1 MKRENS
7 SVIFSIMLI
16 LLLTGCYQLRSMTA
30 FHAPGLND
38 EFQIGKY
45 VPKIDN
51 FIIVLD
57 SSTSMS
63 VIYEDDDRGYS
74 KFRVAKD
81 IIRQMINT
89 MPEMD
94 INGALQTF
102 GHGISEPFKQT
113 ETVYGMTT
121 YSRSGLEQSLNSVKS
136 PAEGNSPA
144 GLAIA
149 SISNII
155 ENTKGE
161 FAVIIISDGE
171 NLENDPLAKIRSL
184 KNRYEDRI
192 CLYTIWVGNKPAGK
206 TFMQKLA
213 REMGCGFSTSVDEIA
228 SGKDME
234 NFVIDVFLTRERD
247 SDKDGVPDGLDR
259 CPDTPSG
266 VLVDEFGCPKVSR
279 IDSDGDGVYD
289 DRDECPD
296 TPFGVEVDE
305 KGCPEVARTDSD
317 GDGVYDDRDECPDTP
332 KGVIVDTRGCW
343 VVMGVKFEYKKWN
356 IQPQFN
362 SNLDNVVKVLERY
375 PELEI
380 RIEGHTDDIGSMEYN
395 LRLSEKRA
403 QSIKDYLVE
412 MGINQSRITTDG
424 LGYTQPIAGN
434 DTEEG
439 RALNRRAE
447 IIPVK

>member
-38 EFQIGKY
+38 EFQTGKY

-57 SSTSMS
+57 SSSSMS
-63 VIYEDDDRGYS
+63 VIYEDGNRGYS

-81 IIRQMINT
+81 IVRQMNNT

-94 INGALQTF
+94 INGAIPTF
-102 GHGISEPFKQT
+102 GHGVSDPFKQT

-144 GLAIA
+144 GLAME

-155 ENTKGE
+155 ENTEGE

-171 NLENDPLAKIRSL
+171 NLEDNPMTKIRSL
-184 KNRYEDRI
+184 KNRYADRI
-192 CLYTIWVGNKPAGK
+192 CLYTIWVGNKPEGK
-206 TFMQKLA
+206 TFMEKLA
-213 REMGCGFSTSVDEIA
+213 GEMGCGFSTSVNEIA
-228 SGKDME
+228 SSKDME
-234 NFVIDVFLTRERD
+234 NFVREVFLTTDRTMAVDMDID
-247 SDKDGVPDGLDR
+247 SDG
-259 CPDTPSG
+259 
-266 VLVDEFGCPKVSR
+266 
-279 IDSDGDGVYD
+279 DGDGVYD
-289 DRDECPD
+289 DSDECPD
-296 TPFGVEVDE
+296 TP
-305 KGCPEVARTDSD
+305 R
-317 GDGVYDDRDECPDTP
+317 
-332 KGVIVDTRGCW
+332 GVIVDTRGCW

-362 SNLDNVVKVLERY
+362 SNLDNVVKILERN
-375 PELEI
+375 PGLKI
-380 RIEGHTDDIGSMEYN
+380 RIEGHTDDIASMEYN

-412 MGINQSRITTDG
+412 MGINQSRITTAG
-424 LGYTQPIAGN
+424 LGYTQPIASN

-447 IIPVK
+447 IIPVKALKESQESLESDAEKAREEAVDLTE

>member
-30 FHAPGLND
+30 FHAPSLND

-63 VIYEDDDRGYS
+63 VIYEGDDRGYS

-81 IIRQMINT
+81 IVRQMINT

-94 INGALQTF
+94 INGAIQTF

-121 YSRSGLEQSLNSVKS
+121 YSRSGLEQSLNSVKF

-144 GLAIA
+144 GLAIE

-155 ENTKGE
+155 EDTKGE

-171 NLENDPLAKIRSL
+171 NLEGNPMMQVRGME
-184 KNRYEDRI
+184 NRYGDRA

-206 TFMQKLA
+206 TFMEILA
-213 REMGCGFSTSVDEIA
+213 GEMGCGFSTSVDEIA

-234 NFVIDVFLTRERD
+234 DFVREVFLTTDRTRAVDRE
-247 SDKDGVPDGLDR
+247 
-259 CPDTPSG
+259 
-266 VLVDEFGCPKVSR
+266 

-289 DRDECPD
+289 DLDECPG

-305 KGCPEVARTDSD
+305 KGCPEVVRTDSD

-332 KGVIVDTRGCW
+332 RDVIVDHRGCW
-343 VVMGVKFEYKKWN
+343 VVMGVKFEYKRWN
-356 IQPQFN
+356 VQPQFN
-362 SNLDNVVKVLERY
+362 SNLDNVVKILERN
-375 PELEI
+375 PGLKI

-395 LRLSEKRA
+395 LRLSGNRA
-403 QSIKDYLVE
+403 KSIKDHLVE
-412 MGINQSRITTDG
+412 MGINQSRITTAG
-424 LGYTQPIAGN
+424 LGYTQPIASN

>member
-7 SVIFSIMLI
+7 SVIFSIMLV
-16 LLLTGCYQLRSMTA
+16 LLLTGCYQLRPMSI
-30 FHAPGLND
+30 FHTPGLNE
-38 EFQIGKY
+38 EFQTGKY

-57 SSTSMS
+57 SSSSMS
-63 VIYEDDDRGYS
+63 VIYKDDDRGYS

-81 IIRQMINT
+81 IIRQMNNT

-94 INGALQTF
+94 INGAIQTY
-102 GHGISEPFKQT
+102 GHGVSEPFKQT

-121 YSRSGLEQSLNSVKS
+121 YSKSGLEQSLKSVKS

-144 GLAIA
+144 GLAIV

-155 ENTKGE
+155 RNTKGE

-171 NLENDPLAKIRSL
+171 NLEGNPMMQVRVL

-206 TFMQKLA
+206 TFMERLA
-213 REMGCGFSTSVDEIA
+213 GEMRCGFSTTADEIA

-234 NFVIDVFLTRERD
+234 DFVREVFLTTDRTRTVDRDID
-247 SDKDGVPDGLDR
+247 SDRDGVYDDR
-259 CPDTPSG
+259 DECPDTPSG
-266 VLVDEFGCPKVSR
+266 VEVDESGCPEVIR

-296 TPFGVEVDE
+296 TP
-305 KGCPEVARTDSD
+305 R
-317 GDGVYDDRDECPDTP
+317 
-332 KGVIVDTRGCW
+332 GVIVDTRGCW

-362 SNLDNVVKVLERY
+362 SNLDNVVKILEKY
-375 PELEI
+375 PELKI
-380 RIEGHTDDIGSMEYN
+380 RIEGHTDDIGPMEYN
-395 LRLSEKRA
+395 LRLSERRA
-403 QSIKDYLVE
+403 QSIKDYLIE